1 MKFVQVS
8 DDLYN
13 TIQKLKEVFYE
24 MDDSDKKGKKPG
36 EVFKDDDVISILVGG
51 FIDSLGKSITEVFEK

>member
-1 MKFVQVS
+1 MKFIQVS

-24 MDDSDKKGKKPG
+24 MDKSAKKGKSPE

-51 FIDSLGKSITEVFEK
+51 FIDSLGESMDD

>member
-1 MKFVQVS
+1 MKFIQVS

-24 MDDSDKKGKKPG
+24 MDDSNKKGKKPD
-36 EVFKDDDVISILVGG
+36 EVFKDNDVISILVGG
-51 FIDSLGKSITEVFEK
+51 FIDSLGRSMDDELD

>member
-13 TIQKLKEVFYE
+13 TIQILKEVFYE

-51 FIDSLGKSITEVFEK
+51 FIDSLGRSIDDELD

>member
-13 TIQKLKEVFYE
+13 TIQILKKVYIKW
-24 MDDSDKKGKKPG
+24 MKQKRKQKILMVHS
-36 EVFKDDDVISILVGG
+36 VI
-51 FIDSLGKSITEVFEK
+51 KM

>member
-1 MKFVQVS
+1 MKFIQVS

-24 MDDSDKKGKKPG
+24 MDDSNKKGKKPD

-51 FIDSLGKSITEVFEK
+51 FIDSMGESMNDEFD